1 MRFWNGNAGNF
12 FRLVDGAGVGFAVV
26 GFDFFDA
33 GVAVPV
39 AVHQC
44 TERKRRQFAQGV
56 GGGNCTV
63 QRLPVQAD
71 DFCHVL
77 KLRREAEDAD
87 AEGGDVG
94 VVREQALAAVRHG
107 LDAVDGEEGG
117 FFAGVHAH
125 AVRVFEAAELAVV
138 FVEVVVAR
146 GEAAR
151 GVGER
156 DFAPGKE
163 FGFAGVGAGGEQG
176 GEFVAAEF
184 GGRLPAVGAEAAD
197 KGKGVFVVE
206 VEATACDEGVAVV
219 ARQFDR
225 AHVVGFDGIALLF
238 GDFAQA
244 FEVALAFEQGLA
256 GEQDFFAGCG
266 EVVGNGEPVGEAQ
279 FVAARADGF
288 AEVDDVGVGVGDAV
302 VPGEDGL
309 FRPVVLDGSEGE
321 FEAHD
326 VSLLF
331 VYIHFERSGVC
342 INGGN
347 GVSSLAIRLR
357 GMRTF
362 PTGRGAFFYFHGLL

>member
-1 MRFWNGNAGNF
+1 M
-12 FRLVDGAGVGFAVV
+12 
-26 GFDFFDA
+26 
-33 GVAVPV
+33 
-39 AVHQC
+39 
-44 TERKRRQFAQGV
+44 
-56 GGGNCTV
+56 
-63 QRLPVQAD
+63 
-71 DFCHVL
+71 
-77 KLRREAEDAD
+77 
-87 AEGGDVG
+87 
-94 VVREQALAAVRHG
+94 RHG

-117 FFAGVHAH
+117 FFAGVHGH
-125 AVRVFEAAELAVV
+125 AVRVFDAAELAVV
-138 FVEVVVAR
+138 FVQVVVAR

-151 GVGER
+151 GVGKR

-176 GEFVAAEF
+176 GEFVAREF
-184 GGRLPAVGAEAAD
+184 GGRLPAVGAETAD
-197 KGKGVFVVE
+197 KREGVFVVE
-206 VEATACDEGVAVV
+206 VEAGAGDEGVAVV

-256 GEQDFFAGCG
+256 GEQHFFAGCG
-266 EVVGNGEPVGEAQ
+266 EVVGDGEPVGKAQ

-288 AEVDDVGVGVGDAV
+288 AEVDDVHVGFGDVV

-309 FRPVVLDGSEGE
+309 FRPVVLDGAERE

-342 INGGN
+342 INGGI
-347 GVSSLAIRLR
+347 GLAVWQSGCEVCERSPQGEGRFFISTVCCRRRALIGCLRRLCRVPPARR
-357 GMRTF
+357 GR
-362 PTGRGAFFYFHGLL
+362 RGSFLWRRRPARRAGCGLLARCTFGCAGGLRF